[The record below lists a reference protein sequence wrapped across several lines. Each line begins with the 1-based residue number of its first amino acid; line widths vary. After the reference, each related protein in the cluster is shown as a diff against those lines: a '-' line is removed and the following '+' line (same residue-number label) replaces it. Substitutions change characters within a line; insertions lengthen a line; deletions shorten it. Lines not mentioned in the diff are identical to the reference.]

1 MKRLG
6 FFIIIVAG
14 LIVNNGKTAAQ
25 NIYELRKLT
34 DIHSAEFRKA
44 LAAWYDK

>member
-1 MKRLG
+1 MKPSKAMKHILTSYSRD
-6 FFIIIVAG
+6 
-14 LIVNNGKTAAQ
+14 
-25 NIYELRKLT
+25 ELRKLT